1 MANNVIDAAIRL
13 RDLFT
18 PTVRSVNASLGTMK
32 AQMAAA
38 KQSISGLSDKL
49 TEHERIQKRT
59 AKSIEQTGSKIS
71 GMSDKMALLSAP
83 ILAAATAGF
92 KLHSDFAGGIAKI
105 STLVDTTVV
114 SMQKVSDEIRAVS
127 DETGAGV
134 ADLSESVY
142 QAISAGVDAGHAV
155 GFVKDMTIAAKAG
168 FTDTTTAVNG
178 VTTVLNAYGKSAEEA
193 TAVTDQMLLAQNF
206 GKTSFGEMAQSMG
219 NVIPIAAQL
228 NVSTQELFGSIAV
241 LTKNGIRTSE
251 AITGLKA
258 AYSNILKP
266 SAEAA
271 KLAQSLGLEFNAA
284 HLQSVGWVK
293 FLDEV
298 ERATGGDAEQMA
310 QLFGS
315 VEGLN
320 SILVLTGKGAGDFD
334 KVMDQMDQMAQSAGM
349 TREAYEKMLTPSEQM
364 QIAMNQLKNAGMDLA
379 VSFTPYF
386 KAMSLRVKEL
396 AAWFRSLTPEQKTLI
411 GQVAFGIVTFQ
422 LFGSTLG
429 RVLTIGGRAFGTFS
443 SIAAGISKAGSV
455 SKYLAAQFKGLIT
468 VARGIAIVAK
478 GMGSTF
484 LTVGR
489 LMITVIRAVGAA
501 AMANPILIV
510 IAAVIAGLYLLWSNW
525 DTVSQY
531 IEQAIQAVSDA
542 VDAGMQW
549 ITSAWDEAMNGIS
562 ETASSIWESIK
573 GTFRN
578 GVNWVIDQVNGLIAS
593 VNSLSID
600 IPSLTGGAPTHVG
613 FNIEPISHF
622 ARGVENFGGGFA
634 VINEDRRG
642 ELVHLPNGSTVVPH
656 DESIQQALQIG
667 NGGIT
672 IRIDT
677 MNVRSQQDIDAIADK
692 LVEKIRL
699 YGMNRMKGATI

>member
-32 AQMAAA
+32 AQMATA
-38 KQSISGLSDKL
+38 KQSVSGLSDKL

-59 AKSIEQTGSKIS
+59 AKSIEQTGGKIS
-71 GMSDKMALLSAP
+71 GLSDKFALLSAP
-83 ILAAATAGF
+83 ILAVATAGF
-92 KLHSDFAGGIAKI
+92 KLNSDFTNGLAKV

-114 SMQKVSDEIRAVS
+114 SMDKVKEEIRSVS
-127 DETGAGV
+127 DETGASV

-142 QAISAGVDAGHAV
+142 QAISAGVNAGHAV
-155 GFVKDMTIAAKAG
+155 SFVKDMTIAAKAG

-228 NVSTQELFGSIAV
+228 NVSTQEMFGSIAV

-266 SAEAA
+266 SSEAA
-271 KLAQSLGLEFNAA
+271 KMAQSLGLEFNAA
-284 HLQSVGWVK
+284 HLKSVGWVK
-293 FLDEV
+293 FLEEV
-298 ERATGGDAEQMA
+298 KQATGGDAEKMA

-334 KVMDQMDQMAQSAGM
+334 KVMDQMAQSAGM

-396 AAWFRSLTPEQKTLI
+396 AAWFRSLTPEQKKLI
-411 GQVAFGIVTFQ
+411 GQVAFGIVAFQ
-422 LFGSTLG
+422 MFGSTLG
-429 RVLTIGGRAFGTFS
+429 RMLTIGGRAFGTFN
-443 SIAAGISKAGSV
+443 SIATGISKAGSV
-455 SKYLAAQFKGLIT
+455 SKYLAAQFKGIIP
-468 VARGIAIVAK
+468 VVKGIGLVAK
-478 GMGSTF
+478 GLGSTF
-484 LTVGR
+484 LSAGR
-489 LMITVIRAVGAA
+489 LMITVIRAVSAA
-501 AMANPILIV
+501 AMANPILII
-510 IAAVIAGLYLLWSNW
+510 IAAIIAGLYLLWSNW

-531 IEQAIQAVSDA
+531 IEGAVQSVSEA

-549 ITSAWDEAMNGIS
+549 LTSVWDGAMNSIG

-573 GTFRN
+573 DTFRS
-578 GVNWVIDQVNGLIAS
+578 GVNWVIDQVNGLIGSLNGLS
-593 VNSLSID
+593 VD
-600 IPSLTGGAPTHVG
+600 IPSITGGAPTHVG

-656 DESIQQALQIG
+656 DESIQQALQAG

>member
-38 KQSISGLSDKL
+38 KQSVSGLSDKL

-59 AKSIEQTGSKIS
+59 VKSIEQTGSKIS
-71 GMSDKMALLSAP
+71 GLADKMALLSAP
-83 ILAAATAGF
+83 ILATATAGF
-92 KLHSDFAGGIAKI
+92 KLHSDFANGIAKI
-105 STLVDTTVV
+105 STLVDTTV
-114 SMQKVSDEIRAVS
+114 
-127 DETGAGV
+127 V

-155 GFVKDMTIAAKAG
+155 GFVRDMTIAAKSG

-266 SAEAA
+266 SSEAA

-298 ERATGGDAEQMA
+298 KRATGGDAEQMA

-334 KVMDQMDQMAQSAGM
+334 TVMDQMAQSAGM
-349 TREAYEKMLTPSEQM
+349 AREAYEKMLTPSEQM

-510 IAAVIAGLYLLWSNW
+510 IAALIAGLYLLWSNW

-549 ITSAWDEAMNGIS
+549 IASAWDGAMNGIS

-573 GTFRN
+573 DTFRS

-593 VNSLSID
+593 INGLSID
-600 IPSLTGGAPTHVG
+600 ILSLTGGALTHVG

-622 ARGVENFGGGFA
+622 AGGVENFGGGFA

-656 DESIQQALQIG
+656 DESIRQAMNAG
-667 NGGIT
+667 SHSIT

-677 MNVRSQQDIDAIADK
+677 MNVRSEQDIDAVAGK

>member
-32 AQMAAA
+32 TQMAAA
-38 KQSISGLSDKL
+38 KQSVSGFSDKL

-71 GMSDKMALLSAP
+71 SLSDKMALLSAP

-92 KLHSDFAGGIAKI
+92 KLHSDFANGIAKI

-114 SMQKVSDEIRAVS
+114 SMQKISNEIRDVS

-142 QAISAGVDAGHAV
+142 QAISAGVDAAHAV
-155 GFVKDMTIAAKAG
+155 SFVKDMTIAAKAG

-193 TAVTDQMLLAQNF
+193 SAITDQMLLAQNF
-206 GKTSFGEMAQSMG
+206 GKTSFGEMAEAMG

-266 SAEAA
+266 SSEAA
-271 KLAQSLGLEFNAA
+271 KLSQSLGIEFNAA
-284 HLQSVGWVK
+284 HLKSVGWVK

-298 ERATGGDAEQMA
+298 KRATGGDAQQMA

-315 VEGLN
+315 VEALN
-320 SILVLTGKGAGDFD
+320 SVLVLTGKGAGDFD
-334 KVMDQMDQMAQSAGM
+334 KVMDQMAQSAGM

-364 QIAMNQLKNAGMDLA
+364 QLAMNQLKNAGMDLA
-379 VSFTPYF
+379 VAFTPYF
-386 KAMSLRVKEL
+386 KAMSMRVKEL
-396 AAWFRSLTPEQKTLI
+396 AAWFRSLTPEQKALI

-429 RVLTIGGRAFGTFS
+429 RILTVGGRAFGTFN
-443 SIAAGISKAGSV
+443 SIATGISKAGSV
-455 SKYLAAQFKGLIT
+455 SKYLSTQFKGLIP
-468 VARGIAIVAK
+468 VCRGIAIVAK

-484 LTVGR
+484 LTAGR
-489 LMITVIRAVGAA
+489 MMITTIRAVGAA
-501 AMANPILIV
+501 AMANPIIII
-510 IAAVIAGLYLLWSNW
+510 IAAIIAALYLLWSNW

-531 IEQAIQAVSDA
+531 IEQAIQAISEA
-542 VDAGMQW
+542 VDAGMNW
-549 ITSAWDEAMNGIS
+549 ISSAWDGAMNAIS
-562 ETASSIWESIK
+562 QTASNIWEGIK
-573 GTFRN
+573 NTFRS
-578 GVNWVIDQVNGLIAS
+578 GVNWVIDQVNGLIS
-593 VNSLSID
+593 SINGLSID

-613 FNIEPISHF
+613 FDIPSISHF
-622 ARGVENFGGGFA
+622 ERGVENFRGGFA
-634 VINEDRRG
+634 VINEDQRG

-656 DESIQQALQIG
+656 DESIRQAMNAG
-667 NGGIT
+667 SGSIT

-677 MNVRSQQDIDAIADK
+677 MNVRSEQDIDAVAEK
-692 LVEKIRL
+692 LVEKMRL

>member
-1 MANNVIDAAIRL
+1 MPNNVIDAAIRL

-18 PTVRSVNASLGTMK
+18 PTVKSVNASLDTMK
-32 AQMAAA
+32 TQMAAA
-38 KQSISGLSDKL
+38 KQSVSGLSGKL

-59 AKSIEQTGSKIS
+59 AKSIEQTGGKIS
-71 GMSDKMALLSAP
+71 GLSDKFALLSAP
-83 ILAAATAGF
+83 ILAVATAGF
-92 KLHSDFAGGIAKI
+92 KLNSDFTNGLAKV

-114 SMQKVSDEIRAVS
+114 SMQEVRDEIRAVS

-155 GFVKDMTIAAKAG
+155 SFVKDMTIAAKAG

-193 TAVTDQMLLAQNF
+193 SYITDQMLLAQNF

-241 LTKNGIRTSE
+241 LTKNGIATSE

-266 SAEAA
+266 SSQAATLAER
-271 KLAQSLGLEFNAA
+271 LGLEFNAA

-293 FLDEV
+293 FLEEV
-298 ERATGGDAEQMA
+298 KTATGGDAEQMA

-334 KVMDQMDQMAQSAGM
+334 KVMKQMADSAGM
-349 TREAYEKMLTPSEQM
+349 TQEAYEKMLTPSEQM

-386 KAMSLRVKEL
+386 KAMSMRVKEL

-411 GQVAFGIVTFQ
+411 GQVAFGIVAFQ
-422 LFGSTLG
+422 MFGSTLG
-429 RVLTIGGRAFGTFS
+429 RLLTVGGKAYGTFT
-443 SIAAGISKAGSV
+443 SIATGISKAGSV
-455 SKYLAAQFKGLIT
+455 SKYLAAQFKGIIP
-468 VARGIAIVAK
+468 VVKGIGLVAK
-478 GMGSTF
+478 GLGSTF
-484 LTVGR
+484 LSAGR

-501 AMANPILIV
+501 AMANPILII
-510 IAAVIAGLYLLWSNW
+510 IAAIIAGLYLLWSNW

-531 IEQAIQAVSDA
+531 IEGAVQTVSEA

-549 ITSAWDEAMNGIS
+549 LTSAWDSAMNGIS
-562 ETASSIWESIK
+562 ETASGIWESIK
-573 GTFRN
+573 GTFRS
-578 GVNWVIDQVNGLIAS
+578 GVNWVIDQVNGLIS
-593 VNSLSID
+593 SINGLSID
-600 IPSLTGGAPTHVG
+600 IPSLTGGTPTHVG

-622 ARGVENFGGGFA
+622 AGGVENFGGGFA
-634 VINEDRRG
+634 VINEDRKG

-656 DESIQQALQIG
+656 DESIRQAMNAG
-667 NGGIT
+667 SHSIT

-677 MNVRSQQDIDAIADK
+677 MNVRSEQDIDAIADK

>member
-1 MANNVIDAAIRL
+1 
-13 RDLFT
+13 
-18 PTVRSVNASLGTMK
+18 
-32 AQMAAA
+32 
-38 KQSISGLSDKL
+38 
-49 TEHERIQKRT
+49 
-59 AKSIEQTGSKIS
+59 
-71 GMSDKMALLSAP
+71 
-83 ILAAATAGF
+83 
-92 KLHSDFAGGIAKI
+92 
-105 STLVDTTVV
+105 
-114 SMQKVSDEIRAVS
+114 MQKVRDEIRAVS

-155 GFVKDMTIAAKAG
+155 SFVKDMTIAAKAG

-193 TAVTDQMLLAQNF
+193 SHITDQMLLAQNF

-241 LTKNGIRTSE
+241 LTKNGIATSE

-266 SAEAA
+266 SSQAATLAER
-271 KLAQSLGLEFNAA
+271 LGLEFNAA
-284 HLQSVGWVK
+284 HLQSVGWVM
-293 FLDEV
+293 FLEEV
-298 ERATGGDAEQMA
+298 KTATGGDAEQMA

-320 SILVLTGKGAGDFD
+320 SILVLTGKGVGDFD
-334 KVMDQMDQMAQSAGM
+334 KVMKQMADSAGM
-349 TREAYEKMLTPSEQM
+349 TQEAYEKMLTPSEQM

-386 KAMSLRVKEL
+386 KAMSMRVKEL

-411 GQVAFGIVTFQ
+411 GQVAFGIVAFQ
-422 LFGSTLG
+422 MFGSTLG
-429 RVLTIGGRAFGTFS
+429 RLLTVGGKAYGTFT
-443 SIAAGISKAGSV
+443 SIATGISKAGSV
-455 SKYLAAQFKGLIT
+455 SNYLATQFKGIIPVVKGIGLI
-468 VARGIAIVAK
+468 AK
-478 GMGSTF
+478 GLGSTF
-484 LTVGR
+484 LSVGK
-489 LMITVIRAVGAA
+489 LIITVIRAVGAA
-501 AMANPILIV
+501 AMANPILII
-510 IAAVIAGLYLLWSNW
+510 IAAIIAGLYLLWNNW

-531 IEQAIQAVSDA
+531 IEQAVQTVSDA

-549 ITSAWDEAMNGIS
+549 LTSAWDSAMNSIS
-562 ETASSIWESIK
+562 ETASGIWESIK
-573 GTFRN
+573 GTFRS
-578 GVNWVIDQVNGLIAS
+578 GVNWVIDQMNGLIS
-593 VNSLSID
+593 SINGLSID

-622 ARGVENFGGGFA
+622 AGGVENFGGGFA
-634 VINEDRRG
+634 VINEDRKG

-656 DESIQQALQIG
+656 DESIRQALNAG
-667 NGGIT
+667 SHSIT

-677 MNVRSQQDIDAIADK
+677 MNVRSEQDIDAVADK

>member
-32 AQMAAA
+32 TQMAAA
-38 KQSISGLSDKL
+38 KQSVSGLSDKL

-71 GMSDKMALLSAP
+71 GLSDKMALLSAP
-83 ILAAATAGF
+83 LLAAATAGF
-92 KLHSDFAGGIAKI
+92 KLHSDFVNGIAKI

-142 QAISAGVDAGHAV
+142 QAISAGVDAAHAV

-298 ERATGGDAEQMA
+298 KRATGGDAEQMA

-334 KVMDQMDQMAQSAGM
+334 KVMDQMAQSAGM

-386 KAMSLRVKEL
+386 KAMSMRVKEL
-396 AAWFRSLTPEQKTLI
+396 AAWFRALTPEQKTLI

-429 RVLTIGGRAFGTFS
+429 RVLTVGGRAFGTFN
-443 SIAAGISKAGSV
+443 SIATGISKAGSV
-455 SKYLAAQFKGLIT
+455 SKYLSTQFKGLIP
-468 VARGIAIVAK
+468 VCRGIAIVAR

-484 LTVGR
+484 LTAGR
-489 LMITVIRAVGAA
+489 MMITIIRAVGAA
-501 AMANPILIV
+501 AMANPIIII
-510 IAAVIAGLYLLWSNW
+510 IAAIIAALYLLWRNW
-525 DTVSQY
+525 DTVSHY

-542 VDAGMQW
+542 VDAGMNW
-549 ITSAWDEAMNGIS
+549 ISSAWDGAMNGIS

-573 GTFRN
+573 DTFRS
-578 GVNWVIDQVNGLIAS
+578 GVNWVIDQVNGLIS
-593 VNSLSID
+593 SINGLSID

-613 FNIEPISHF
+613 FDIPSISHF
-622 ARGVENFGGGFA
+622 ESGVENFRGGFA

-642 ELVHLPNGSTVVPH
+642 ELVHLPNGSTVIPH
-656 DESIQQALQIG
+656 DESIRQAMNAG
-667 NGGIT
+667 SGGIT
-672 IRIDT
+672 ICIDT
-677 MNVRSQQDIDAIADK
+677 MNVRSEQDIDAVAEK
-692 LVEKIRL
+692 LVEKMRL
-699 YGMNRMKGATI
+699 YGMNRMKGATL

>member
-18 PTVRSVNASLGTMK
+18 PTVRSVNASLDTMK
-32 AQMAAA
+32 TQMAAA
-38 KQSISGLSDKL
+38 KQSVSGLSGKL

-59 AKSIEQTGSKIS
+59 AKSIEQTGGKIS
-71 GMSDKMALLSAP
+71 GLSDKFALLSAP
-83 ILAAATAGF
+83 ILAVATAGF
-92 KLHSDFAGGIAKI
+92 KLNSDFTNGLAKV

-114 SMQKVSDEIRAVS
+114 SMQKIRDEIRAVS

-155 GFVKDMTIAAKAG
+155 SFVKDMTIAAKAG

-193 TAVTDQMLLAQNF
+193 SHITDQMLLAQNF

-219 NVIPIAAQL
+219 NVIPIASQL
-228 NVSTQELFGSIAV
+228 NVTTQELFGSITV
-241 LTKNGIRTSE
+241 LTKNGIATSE

-266 SAEAA
+266 SSQAATLAER
-271 KLAQSLGLEFNAA
+271 LGLEFNAA
-284 HLQSVGWVK
+284 HLKSVGWVK

-298 ERATGGDAEQMA
+298 KTATGGDAEQMA

-334 KVMDQMDQMAQSAGM
+334 KVMKQMADSAGM
-349 TREAYEKMLTPSEQM
+349 TQEAYEKMLTPSEQM

-386 KAMSLRVKEL
+386 KAMSMRVKEL

-411 GQVAFGIVTFQ
+411 GQVAFGIVAFQ
-422 LFGSTLG
+422 MFGSTLG
-429 RVLTIGGRAFGTFS
+429 RLLTVGGKAYGTFT
-443 SIAAGISKAGSV
+443 SIATGISKAGSV
-455 SKYLAAQFKGLIT
+455 SNYLATQFKGIIP
-468 VARGIAIVAK
+468 VVKGIGLVAK
-478 GMGSTF
+478 GLGSTF
-484 LTVGR
+484 LSVGK
-489 LMITVIRAVGAA
+489 LIITVIRAVGAV
-501 AMANPILIV
+501 AMANPILII
-510 IAAVIAGLYLLWSNW
+510 IAAIIAGLYLLWSNW

-531 IEQAIQAVSDA
+531 IEQAVQTVSDA

-549 ITSAWDEAMNGIS
+549 LTSAWDGAMESIGS
-562 ETASSIWESIK
+562 TASGIWEGIK
-573 GTFRN
+573 ETFRS
-578 GVNWVIDQVNGLIAS
+578 GVNWVIDQVNGLIS
-593 VNSLSID
+593 SINGLSID
-600 IPSLTGGAPTHVG
+600 IPSLTGGTPTHVG

-622 ARGVENFGGGFA
+622 AGGVENFGGGFA

-656 DESIQQALQIG
+656 DESIRQALNAG
-667 NGGIT
+667 SHSIT

-677 MNVRSQQDIDAIADK
+677 MNVRSEQDIDAIADK

>member
-18 PTVRSVNASLGTMK
+18 PTVRSVNASLETMK
-32 AQMAAA
+32 TQVTAA
-38 KQSISGLSDKL
+38 KQSVSGLSDKL

-71 GMSDKMALLSAP
+71 GLSDKMALLSAP
-83 ILAAATAGF
+83 ILAAATVGF
-92 KLHSDFAGGIAKI
+92 KLHSDFANGIAKI

-114 SMQKVSDEIRAVS
+114 SMQKVSDEIRAIS

-271 KLAQSLGLEFNAA
+271 KLAQALGLEFNAA

-293 FLDEV
+293 FLGEV
-298 ERATGGDAEQMA
+298 KRATGGDAQQMA

-334 KVMDQMDQMAQSAGM
+334 KVMDQMARSAGM

-386 KAMSLRVKEL
+386 KAMSMRVKEL

-411 GQVAFGIVTFQ
+411 GQIAFGIVTFQ

-429 RVLTIGGRAFGTFS
+429 RILTVGGRAFGTFN
-443 SIAAGISKAGSV
+443 SIATGISKAGSV

-510 IAAVIAGLYLLWSNW
+510 IAAIIAGLYLLWSNW

-549 ITSAWDEAMNGIS
+549 IVSVWDGAMNGIS

-573 GTFRN
+573 DTFRS

-593 VNSLSID
+593 VNGLSID

-613 FNIEPISHF
+613 FDIPSISHF
-622 ARGVENFGGGFA
+622 ESGVENFRGGFA

-656 DESIQQALQIG
+656 DESLRQAMNAG
-667 NGGIT
+667 SGGIT

-677 MNVRSQQDIDAIADK
+677 MNVRSEQDIDAVAER

-699 YGMNRMKGATI
+699 YGMNRMKGATL

>member
-18 PTVRSVNASLGTMK
+18 PTVKSVNASLDTMK
-32 AQMAAA
+32 TQMAAA
-38 KQSISGLSDKL
+38 KQSVSGLSGKL

-59 AKSIEQTGSKIS
+59 AKSIEQTGGKIS
-71 GMSDKMALLSAP
+71 GLLDKFALLSAP
-83 ILAAATAGF
+83 ILAVATAGF
-92 KLHSDFAGGIAKI
+92 KLNSDFTNGLAKV

-114 SMQKVSDEIRAVS
+114 SMDKIKEEIRSVS

-155 GFVKDMTIAAKAG
+155 SFVKDMTIAAKAG

-193 TAVTDQMLLAQNF
+193 SHITDQMLLAQNF

-219 NVIPIAAQL
+219 NVIPIASQL
-228 NVSTQELFGSIAV
+228 NVTTQELFGSIAV
-241 LTKNGIRTSE
+241 LTKNGIATSE

-266 SAEAA
+266 SSEAA

-298 ERATGGDAEQMA
+298 KRATGGDAEQMA
-310 QLFGS
+310 QLFSS

-334 KVMDQMDQMAQSAGM
+334 KVMKQMADSAGM
-349 TREAYEKMLTPSEQM
+349 TQEAYEKMLTPSEQM

-396 AAWFRSLTPEQKTLI
+396 AAWFRSLTPEQKALI
-411 GQVAFGIVTFQ
+411 GQVAFGIVAFQ
-422 LFGSTLG
+422 MFGSTLG
-429 RVLTIGGRAFGTFS
+429 RILTVGGKAYGTFT
-443 SIAAGISKAGSV
+443 SIATGISKAGSV
-455 SKYLAAQFKGLIT
+455 FKYLSAQFKGIIP
-468 VARGIAIVAK
+468 VVKGIGLVAK
-478 GMGSTF
+478 GLGSTF
-484 LTVGR
+484 LSVGK
-489 LMITVIRAVGAA
+489 LVITVIRAVGAA
-501 AMANPILIV
+501 AMANPILLV
-510 IAAVIAGLYLLWSNW
+510 IAAIIAGLYLLWSNW

-531 IEQAIQAVSDA
+531 IEGAVQAVSEA
-542 VDAGMQW
+542 VDAGMQRL
-549 ITSAWDEAMNGIS
+549 TSAWDGAMESIGS
-562 ETASSIWESIK
+562 TASGIWESIK
-573 GTFRN
+573 GTFRS
-578 GVNWVIDQVNGLIAS
+578 GVNWVMDQVNGLIS
-593 VNSLSID
+593 SINGLSID
-600 IPSLTGGAPTHVG
+600 IPSLTGGTPTHVG

-622 ARGVENFGGGFA
+622 AKGVENFGGGFA

-656 DESIQQALQIG
+656 DESIRQAMSA
-667 NGGIT
+667 GGHSIT

-677 MNVRSQQDIDAIADK
+677 MNVRSEQDIDAIADK

>member
-13 RDLFT
+13 KDLFT
-18 PTVRSVNASLGTMK
+18 PTVKSVNASIGTMK
-32 AQMAAA
+32 TQMDAA
-38 KQSISGLSDKL
+38 KQSVSGLSGKL

-59 AKSIEQTGSKIS
+59 AKSIESTGKKIS

-92 KLHSDFAGGIAKI
+92 KLHSDFANGIAKV

-114 SMQKVSDEIRAVS
+114 SMQKVSDEIRNVS

-134 ADLSESVY
+134 ADLAESTY

-155 GFVKDMTIAAKAG
+155 SFVKDMTIAAKAG

-193 TAVTDQMLLAQNF
+193 TAITDQMLLAQNF

-266 SAEAA
+266 SSEAG
-271 KLAQSLGLEFNAA
+271 KLAASLGMDFSAA
-284 HLQSVGWVK
+284 HLKSVGWVK

-298 ERATGGDAEQMA
+298 KTATGGDAEKMA

-315 VEGLN
+315 VEALN
-320 SILVLTGKGAGDFD
+320 SVLVLTGKGSGDFA
-334 KVMDQMDQMAQSAGM
+334 KVMEQMGESAGM
-349 TREAYEKMLTPSEQM
+349 TQEAYEKMLTPSEQM
-364 QIAMNQLKNAGMDLA
+364 AIAMNQLKNAGMDLA
-379 VSFTPYF
+379 VAFGPYF
-386 KAMSLRVKEL
+386 KMMAMRVKEL
-396 AAWFRSLTPEQKTLI
+396 AAWFKELSPAGKAVVGNI
-411 GQVAFGIVTFQ
+411 AFGIVAFQ

-429 RVLTIGGRAFGTFS
+429 RMLMVGGKAFGTFN
-443 SIAAGISKAGSV
+443 SIATGISKAGSV
-455 SKYLAAQFKGLIT
+455 SKYLSTQFKGLIP
-468 VARGIAIVAK
+468 VCKGIGIVAK
-478 GMGSTF
+478 AMGSTF
-484 LTVGR
+484 LSAGK

-501 AMANPILIV
+501 VLANPIILV
-510 IAAVIAGLYLLWSNW
+510 IAAIIGALYLLWANW
-525 DTVSQY
+525 DTVSKY
-531 IEQAIQAVSDA
+531 IQEAIQFVSDA

-549 ITSAWDEAMNGIS
+549 VSSVWDSAMESIS
-562 ETASSIWESIK
+562 STATSIWEGIK
-573 GTFRN
+573 DTFKS
-578 GVNWVIDQVNGLIAS
+578 GVNWVIDQINGLIES

-600 IPSLTGGAPTHVG
+600 IPSIKGGPSTHVG
-613 FNIEPISHF
+613 FNIPRISHF
-622 ARGVENFGGGFA
+622 ATGVENFQGGFA

-656 DESIQQALQIG
+656 DESIREAYASG
-667 NGGIT
+667 NVT
-672 IRIDT
+672 IHIDT
-677 MNVRSQQDIDAIADK
+677 MNVRKEQDIDAVAQA
-692 LVEKIRL
+692 LAEKIRL
-699 YGMNRMKGATI
+699 YGMNRMKGAVV

>member
-18 PTVRSVNASLGTMK
+18 PTVKSVNASLGSMK
-32 AQMAAA
+32 TQMAAV
-38 KQSISGLSDKL
+38 KQSVSGFSDKL

-71 GMSDKMALLSAP
+71 GLSDKMALLSAP

-92 KLHSDFAGGIAKI
+92 KLHSDFANGIAKI

-114 SMQKVSDEIRAVS
+114 SMQKISNEIRDVS

-142 QAISAGVDAGHAV
+142 QAISAGVDAAHAV
-155 GFVKDMTIAAKAG
+155 SFVKDMTIAAKAG

-193 TAVTDQMLLAQNF
+193 SAITDQMLLAQNF
-206 GKTSFGEMAQSMG
+206 GKTSFGEMAEAMG

-266 SAEAA
+266 SSEAA
-271 KLAQSLGLEFNAA
+271 KLSQSLGIEFNAA
-284 HLQSVGWVK
+284 HLKSVGWVK

-298 ERATGGDAEQMA
+298 KRATGGDAQQMA

-315 VEGLN
+315 VEALN
-320 SILVLTGKGAGDFD
+320 SVLVLTGKGAGDFD
-334 KVMDQMDQMAQSAGM
+334 KVMDQMAQSAGM

-364 QIAMNQLKNAGMDLA
+364 QLAMNQLKNAGMDLA
-379 VSFTPYF
+379 VAFTPYF
-386 KAMSLRVKEL
+386 KAMSMRVKEL
-396 AAWFRSLTPEQKTLI
+396 AAWFRSLTPEQKALI

-429 RVLTIGGRAFGTFS
+429 RILTVGGRAFGTFN
-443 SIAAGISKAGSV
+443 SIATGISKAGSV
-455 SKYLAAQFKGLIT
+455 SKYLSTQFKGLIP
-468 VARGIAIVAK
+468 VCRGIAIVAK

-484 LTVGR
+484 LTAGR
-489 LMITVIRAVGAA
+489 MMITTIRAVGAA
-501 AMANPILIV
+501 AMANPIIII
-510 IAAVIAGLYLLWSNW
+510 IAAIIAALYLLWSNW

-531 IEQAIQAVSDA
+531 IEQAIQAISEA
-542 VDAGMQW
+542 VDAGMNW
-549 ITSAWDEAMNGIS
+549 ISSAWDGAMNAIS
-562 ETASSIWESIK
+562 QTASNIWEGIK
-573 GTFRN
+573 NTFRS
-578 GVNWVIDQVNGLIAS
+578 GVNWVIDQVNGLIS
-593 VNSLSID
+593 SINGLSID

-613 FNIEPISHF
+613 FDIPSISHF
-622 ARGVENFGGGFA
+622 ESGVENFRGGFA

-642 ELVHLPNGSTVVPH
+642 ELVHLPNGSTVIPH
-656 DESIQQALQIG
+656 DESIRQAMNAG
-667 NGGIT
+667 SGGIT
-672 IRIDT
+672 ICIDT
-677 MNVRSQQDIDAIADK
+677 MNVRSEQDIDAVAEK
-692 LVEKIRL
+692 LVEKMRL
-699 YGMNRMKGATI
+699 YGMNRMKGATL

>member
-32 AQMAAA
+32 TQMAAA
-38 KQSISGLSDKL
+38 KQSVSGLSDKL

-71 GMSDKMALLSAP
+71 GLSDKMALLSAP
-83 ILAAATAGF
+83 LLAAATAGF
-92 KLHSDFAGGIAKI
+92 KLHSDFANGIAKI

-142 QAISAGVDAGHAV
+142 QAISAGVDAAHAV

-298 ERATGGDAEQMA
+298 KRATGGDAEQMA

-334 KVMDQMDQMAQSAGM
+334 KVMDQMAQSAGM

-386 KAMSLRVKEL
+386 KAMSMRVKEL
-396 AAWFRSLTPEQKTLI
+396 AAWFRALTPEQKTLI

-429 RVLTIGGRAFGTFS
+429 RVLTVGGRAFGTFN
-443 SIAAGISKAGSV
+443 SIATGISKAGSV
-455 SKYLAAQFKGLIT
+455 SKYL
-468 VARGIAIVAK
+468 
-478 GMGSTF
+478 STQSAGA
-484 LTVGR
+484 LPSWPGAW
-489 LMITVIRAVGAA
+489 AV
-501 AMANPILIV
+501 P
-510 IAAVIAGLYLLWSNW
+510 
-525 DTVSQY
+525 
-531 IEQAIQAVSDA
+531 
-542 VDAGMQW
+542 
-549 ITSAWDEAMNGIS
+549 
-562 ETASSIWESIK
+562 
-573 GTFRN
+573 F
-578 GVNWVIDQVNGLIAS
+578 
-593 VNSLSID
+593 
-600 IPSLTGGAPTHVG
+600 
-613 FNIEPISHF
+613 
-622 ARGVENFGGGFA
+622 
-634 VINEDRRG
+634 
-642 ELVHLPNGSTVVPH
+642 
-656 DESIQQALQIG
+656 
-667 NGGIT
+667 
-672 IRIDT
+672 
-677 MNVRSQQDIDAIADK
+677 
-692 LVEKIRL
+692 
-699 YGMNRMKGATI
+699 

>member
-18 PTVRSVNASLGTMK
+18 PTVRSVNASLETMK
-32 AQMAAA
+32 TQMAAA
-38 KQSISGLSDKL
+38 KQSVSGLSDKL

-71 GMSDKMALLSAP
+71 GLSDKMALLSAP

-92 KLHSDFAGGIAKI
+92 KLHSDFANGIAKI

-142 QAISAGVDAGHAV
+142 QAISAGVDAAHAV
-155 GFVKDMTIAAKAG
+155 GFVKDMTIAAKVG

-298 ERATGGDAEQMA
+298 KRATGGDAEQMA

-334 KVMDQMDQMAQSAGM
+334 KVMDQMAQSAGM

-386 KAMSLRVKEL
+386 KAMSMRVKEL
-396 AAWFRSLTPEQKTLI
+396 AAWFRALTPEQKTLI

-429 RVLTIGGRAFGTFS
+429 RVLAVGGRAFGTFN
-443 SIAAGISKAGSV
+443 SIATGISKAGSV
-455 SKYLAAQFKGLIT
+455 SKYLLTQFKGLIP
-468 VARGIAIVAK
+468 VCRGIAIVAR

-484 LTVGR
+484 LTAGR
-489 LMITVIRAVGAA
+489 MMITIIRAVGAA

-510 IAAVIAGLYLLWSNW
+510 ITAIIAGLYLLWSNW

-542 VDAGMQW
+542 VDAGMNW
-549 ITSAWDEAMNGIS
+549 ISSAWDGAMNGIS

-573 GTFRN
+573 DTFRS
-578 GVNWVIDQVNGLIAS
+578 GVNWIIDQVNGLIAS

-600 IPSLTGGAPTHVG
+600 IPSLTGGALTHVG
-613 FNIEPISHF
+613 FDIPSISHF
-622 ARGVENFGGGFA
+622 ESGVENFRGGFA

-642 ELVHLPNGSTVVPH
+642 ELVHLPNGSTVIPH
-656 DESIQQALQIG
+656 DESIRQAMNAG
-667 NGGIT
+667 SGGIT
-672 IRIDT
+672 ICIDT
-677 MNVRSQQDIDAIADK
+677 MNVRSEQDIDAVAEK
-692 LVEKIRL
+692 LVEKMRL
-699 YGMNRMKGATI
+699 YDMNRMKGATL